1 MFKLRNRPSTPA
13 RTLMSPINDV
23 LRGYKESGE
32 ALLAHPFKGITTD
45 GHVVSGLSPIQRT
58 GVSTAPIKDAADA
71 FLASLSAEQSASATF
86 AVDDQAWRRWSNIH
100 PWVMR
105 HGVSLDAMTPA
116 QRDRALEL
124 LRETLS
130 AAGFRTARDVMT
142 LSEAIREITGRDDE
156 YGE

>member
-13 RTLMSPINDV
+13 RTLMSPINDF
-23 LRGYKESGE
+23 LRGYKENGE

-45 GHVVSGLSPIQRT
+45 GHVVPGLFPIQRT

-100 PWVMR
+100 ARAFSDRGLSGLQRIYDWFKE
-105 HGVSLDAMTPA
+105 GFETP
-116 QRDRALEL
+116 DLVESRALL
-124 LRETLS
+124 QHHDRE
-130 AAGFRTARDVMT
+130 R
-142 LSEAIREITGRDDE
+142 
-156 YGE
+156 